1 MIKDIVVK
9 LSVGERASRAED
21 YAVSV
26 AAAFGAHVIGIA
38 FLYYPIVP
46 VADGGYTLA
55 DIYGSR
61 AGVGSVPPEMIETQ
75 QRDNAAAAKAAIDR
89 FATATARARVS
100 AESLSPG
107 ANFASAGDQFG
118 RIARHFDLSVV
129 GQAEPESSAIEEKIV
144 EAALFD
150 SGRPVIVVP
159 YIQKAPLKLD
169 RTMVCWDG
177 SRAAARAI
185 ADAMPLLE
193 RAGLVEVVI
202 IANERGKQDEIEG
215 ADMGQHLARHGL
227 KVEVKR
233 IDYGNLDVA
242 DALLSHAA
250 DSDVDFIV
258 MGGYGH
264 SRLREF
270 VLGGVTRSILRTM
283 TAPVLMSH

>member
-9 LSVGERASRAED
+9 LSVGERASPAED
-21 YAVSV
+21 YAISV
-26 AAAFGAHVIGIA
+26 AAAFDAHVVGIA
-38 FLYYPIVP
+38 FLYYPVVP
-46 VADGGYTLA
+46 VTDGGYALG
-55 DIYGSR
+55 DIYGSGSG
-61 AGVGSVPPEMIETQ
+61 AGNVPPEVIETQ

-89 FATATARARVS
+89 FANAAARAGVS
-100 AESLSPG
+100 AEPLSPG
-107 ANFASAGDQFG
+107 ADFASAGDRFG
-118 RIARHFDLSVV
+118 RIARHFDLSVI
-129 GQAEPESSAIEEKIV
+129 GQAEPAGSAIEEKTV

-169 RTMVCWDG
+169 RVMVCWDG

-185 ADAMPLLE
+185 ADAVPLLE

-202 IANERGKQDEIEG
+202 VANERGKQDEVEG
-215 ADMGQHLARHGL
+215 ADMGQHLARHGI

-233 IDYGNLDVA
+233 IDYGKLDVA

-283 TAPVLMSH
+283 TAPV